1 MSRYVLRYAGPTPRH
16 AESGLDT
23 AEVVARAGAK
33 VIDDAPDMLLVEANA
48 NAARTIAHLLPEW
61 QMNAE
66 VMTPLPAVPRPS
78 LGTSLGPNAR
88 STARGRRR

>member
-1 MSRYVLRYAGPTPRH
+1 MSRYVLRYAGTTPRH
-16 AESGLDT
+16 AESGVDT

-48 NAARTIAHLLPEW
+48 RAARTIAHLLPEW

-78 LGTSLGPNAR
+78 VRA
-88 STARGRRR
+88 GRRR